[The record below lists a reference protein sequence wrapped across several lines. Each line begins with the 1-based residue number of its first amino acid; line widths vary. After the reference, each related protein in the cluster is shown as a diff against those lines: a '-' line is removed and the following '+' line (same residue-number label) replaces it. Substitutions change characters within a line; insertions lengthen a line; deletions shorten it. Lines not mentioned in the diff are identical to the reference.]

1 MLKNLEL
8 SDYQLWMCRKIKEK
22 LAEKHNYI
30 NCASHFPNEFEERE
44 VISIALSEMLM
55 KLDVIDEKA
64 N

>member
-1 MLKNLEL
+1 MLRHVEL
-8 SDYQLWMCRKIKEK
+8 SDYQLWMCKKIKEK

-55 KLDVIDEKA
+55 KLDVIEGKA